1 VIHPRGPAAS
11 RRGIALGAAAM
22 AVIVTAANVAVQFP
36 INDWLTWGAF
46 TYPVSFLVTDLCNRA
61 MGAAAARRV
70 VYAGFVIAVALSAW
84 LATPRI
90 AIASGSAFIASGSA
104 FLLAQVLD
112 VQIFDRMR
120 RHRLWWA
127 PPLVSS
133 SIASALDTAV
143 FFAVAFAGTAVP
155 WVTLALGDYL
165 VKLAVAVAMLLPF
178 LVAVRTR
185 LVPAAS

>member
-90 AIASGSAFIASGSA
+90 AIASGSAF
-104 FLLAQVLD
+104 LLAQVLD